1 MKKPR
6 PNAALPPFPAARFDD
21 AVLRRIAAT
30 ADHGAEAERHHAALR
45 RIVREQNG
53 LIDGNSQAYY
63 PADALELC
71 ALGQADGNAAA
82 FTLSHLLIV
91 RSALAETCP
100 FTLPPLWRQYQ
111 AESGILPP
119 SLQETLDA
127 AYRAAHENGLIDD
140 NW

>member
-21 AVLRRIAAT
+21 ALLRRIAAT
-30 ADHGAEAERHHAALR
+30 ADHGAEAERH
-45 RIVREQNG
+45 
-53 LIDGNSQAYY
+53 
-63 PADALELC
+63 
-71 ALGQADGNAAA
+71 
-82 FTLSHLLIV
+82 
-91 RSALAETCP
+91 
-100 FTLPPLWRQYQ
+100 
-111 AESGILPP
+111 ILPP

>member
-1 MKKPR
+1 MKNPR

-21 AVLRRIAAT
+21 ALLRRIAAT

-82 FTLSHLLIV
+82 FALSHLLIV

-100 FTLPPLWRQYQ
+100 FP
-111 AESGILPP
+111 LPP
-119 SLQETLDA
+119 SPQETLDA
-127 AYRAAHENGLIDD
+127 VYRAAHENGLIDD